1 MHFREKTKIFRRM
14 FFTPVGSTLLQA
26 EIKGAQKT
34 KDPQKLGIKQTKIVQ
49 IGTNAEHF
57 S

>member
-14 FFTPVGSTLLQA
+14 FFTPVGSTLPQA

-34 KDPQKLGIKQTKIVQ
+34 KDSQKLGIKQTKIVQ